1 MKKATK
7 SMTRSVVS
15 FYAFLSFCFCTSIKM
30 AKKAMKSMKKK
41 GSMKK
46 ATKSMKKKGTMK
58 RRKAMK
64 VSKIAKGKRAKSS
77 VFRGRKAKTSGG
89 LKKQDLIKSKSGKVV
104 SKKMSDRAKLA
115 FKKNGLAK
123 WFLEESGKGP
133 FKLDI
138 FLFPQEKKLLRIPP
152 VSGHLFFL
160 GIVVFFSRKVALYP
174 S

>member
-1 MKKATK
+1 
-7 SMTRSVVS
+7 
-15 FYAFLSFCFCTSIKM
+15 M

-46 ATKSMKKKGTMK
+46 AMKSMKKKGTMK

-123 WFLEESGKGP
+123 WNAACQKARKDMKLKGFVP
-133 FKLDI
+133 IGGTRF
-138 FLFPQEKKLLRIPP
+138 
-152 VSGHLFFL
+152 
-160 GIVVFFSRKVALYP
+160 Y
-174 S
+174 